1 MTTTSTDIRKE
12 LAITQQELQ
21 FLRPPS
27 LAPIQQSVQRLT
39 TQALLHPERLDDLRQ
54 AQQRLD
60 DAIAEHDRKNEL
72 EQTVKRLTLELQA
85 AETNERLQ
93 LVDELKAD
101 YAEAVANYNTA
112 GLALIRAYR
121 TVLRARGR
129 AGQQG
134 VVLQLP
140 GGFDF
145 KQANP
150 SMSSFSTSES
160 MQQGMLYCERND
172 DDNA

>member
-1 MTTTSTDIRKE
+1 MTADTIHAE
-12 LAITQQELQ
+12 LQQAQQELQ

-39 TQALLHPERLDDLRQ
+39 TQALLHPERLDDLRE
-54 AQQRLD
+54 AQHRLD
-60 DAIAEHDRKNEL
+60 DAIGEHNLKLSL

-93 LVDELKAD
+93 LVNELKAD
-101 YAEAVANYNTA
+101 YADAVAAYNKA

-160 MQQGMLYCERND
+160 MAQGMLYCERNHD
-172 DDNA
+172 AAA

>member
-1 MTTTSTDIRKE
+1 MTTMTDIRNE
-12 LAITQQELQ
+12 LQDATASLQ
-21 FLRPPS
+21 FLRPPVI
-27 LAPIQQSVQRLT
+27 APIQQSVQTLT
-39 TQALLHPERLDDLRQ
+39 TQALLHPERIPDLRE

-60 DAIAEHDRKNEL
+60 DAIAEHTRKNDL
-72 EQTVKRLTLELQA
+72 EQRVRTLTSALA
-85 AETNERLQ
+85 DAETNERLAV
-93 LVDELKAD
+93 VDELKAEYTD
-101 YAEAVANYNTA
+101 AVAAYNKA

-134 VVLQLP
+134 IVLRLP

-160 MQQGMLYCERND
+160 MLQGMLYCERVD
-172 DDNA
+172 DAA